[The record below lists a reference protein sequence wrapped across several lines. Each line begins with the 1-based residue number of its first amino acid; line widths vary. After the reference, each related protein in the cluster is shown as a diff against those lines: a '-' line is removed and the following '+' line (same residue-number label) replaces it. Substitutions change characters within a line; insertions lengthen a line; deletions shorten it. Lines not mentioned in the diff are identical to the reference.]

1 MCIRD
6 RLGPK
11 CKFSESKFCYWCQ
24 NIWEVNGRGGD
35 GWILVAVQL
44 GGVGKSGWL
53 LPSTGSCCESSFHS
67 SHGGRISHVM
77 AEALLTSNKS
87 TLGRLPPGAST
98 PSGGSAPDG
107 GYREWCPARRHTP
120 STWARR
126 PRYARMGVLLG
137 GVGLGVEFLIL
148 IQKTK
153 GVDARTTL

>member
-1 MCIRD
+1 MQILEIESDYLEPKCKFRKSIFL
-6 RLGPK
+6 LGPK
-11 CKFSESKFCYWCQ
+11 CKFPESTFCYWCQ

-98 PSGGSAPDG
+98 PSGITHLAGGTGNGALPVTHPWRRGQLEDQESWDGVCPVGS
-107 GYREWCPARRHTP
+107 C
-120 STWARR
+120 
-126 PRYARMGVLLG
+126 
-137 GVGLGVEFLIL
+137 
-148 IQKTK
+148 
-153 GVDARTTL
+153 